1 MKKPL
6 WLVLVLGLAFAAQGC
21 GFDPTIDSSVM
32 IVKVTPTPE
41 VPPTPEV
48 QATPTPEATPT
59 PAAEQTASGVN
70 VEVKTGTY
78 YAASELNLRSDASA
92 DADLIA
98 SVAAGTQLNSTGV
111 CDNGWIRI
119 DYNGQTCYASG
130 DFVTT
135 TAPAGDVAADT
146 SADTSTDTYSED
158 TSYDESSDASYDESA
173 Q

>member
-1 MKKPL
+1 MKKSL

-41 VPPTPEV
+41 VTPAPEASA
-48 QATPTPEATPT
+48 ATPTPEATPT
-59 PAAEQTASGVN
+59 PATEQTASGVK
-70 VEVKTGTY
+70 VEVKSGTY
-78 YAASELNLRSDASA
+78 YASSELNLRSDASA

-111 CDNGWIRI
+111 CQNGWIRI

-130 DFVTT
+130 DYVSTD
-135 TAPAGDVAADT
+135 APAAETADT
-146 SADTSTDTYSED
+146 AD
-158 TSYDESSDASYDESA
+158 SSDTAEE
-173 Q
+173 

>member
-1 MKKPL
+1 MKKSL

-41 VPPTPEV
+41 VTPDPAPTP
-48 QATPTPEATPT
+48 TPTPEATPT
-59 PAAEQTASGVN
+59 PAAEQTASGVK
-70 VEVKTGTY
+70 VEVKSGTY
-78 YAASELNLRSDASA
+78 YASSELNLRSDASA
-92 DADLIA
+92 DADLIS

-111 CDNGWIRI
+111 CENGWIRV

-135 TAPAGDVAADT
+135 TAPAADAGETAADT
-146 SADTSTDTYSED
+146 SADTS
-158 TSYDESSDASYDESA
+158 YDESA
-173 Q
+173 E

>member
-1 MKKPL
+1 
-6 WLVLVLGLAFAAQGC
+6 
-21 GFDPTIDSSVM
+21 M

-41 VPPTPEV
+41 VTPTPATA
-48 QATPTPEATPT
+48 ATPTPEATPT
-59 PAAEQTASGVN
+59 PATEQTASGIN

-92 DADLIA
+92 DADLVA
-98 SVAAGTQLNSTGV
+98 SVASGTQLNSTGV
-111 CDNGWIRI
+111 CDNGWIRV

-135 TAPAGDVAADT
+135 TAPAGDAAVADT
-146 SADTSTDTYSED
+146 SADAETDTTSDTSYDD
-158 TSYDESSDASYDESA
+158 TSYDESA

>member
-1 MKKPL
+1 MKKSL

-41 VPPTPEV
+41 
-48 QATPTPEATPT
+48 ATPM
-59 PAAEQTASGVN
+59 PAAEQTASGVK
-70 VEVKTGTY
+70 VEVKSGTY
-78 YAASELNLRSDASA
+78 YASSELNLRSDASS
-92 DADLIA
+92 DADLIS

-111 CDNGWIRI
+111 CENGWIRV

-135 TAPAGDVAADT
+135 TAPAADAGETAADT
-146 SADTSTDTYSED
+146 SADTS
-158 TSYDESSDASYDESA
+158 YDESA
-173 Q
+173 E